1 MMIEYKINVIEEL
14 KSIGLDGTTNKKL
27 GIFGQSTMQ
36 KFRKGDT
43 NITID
48 NLNRLCSILEMQP
61 RDILKYVET
70 DSDRENF
77 SLKLVQKSI
86 DKHEFQCYTLISS
99 RETLKNP
106 ILASQARENLTFKI
120 QEDCKK

>member
-77 SLKLVQKSI
+77 SLKLVQK
-86 DKHEFQCYTLISS
+86 KY
-99 RETLKNP
+99 
-106 ILASQARENLTFKI
+106 
-120 QEDCKK
+120 